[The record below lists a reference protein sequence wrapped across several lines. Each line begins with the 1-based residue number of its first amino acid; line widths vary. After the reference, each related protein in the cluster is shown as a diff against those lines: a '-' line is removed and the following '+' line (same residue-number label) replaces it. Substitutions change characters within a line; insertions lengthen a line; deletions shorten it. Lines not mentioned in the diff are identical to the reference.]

1 MAVKVY
7 TPGQFYAAGGVVEEM
22 FYQEVGRTK
31 KYLRKRVGFVRS
43 FEQVIKNLN
52 DEAWRE
58 FHYMKANVRGVDYT
72 LVYDLEDKEYPYLFV
87 ETKFYFKQKAKVKEP
102 SRDLLKKIGE
112 LFIFG
117 IICILVITITI
128 IIIKPYA

>member
-31 KYLRKRVGFVRS
+31 KYLRKRVGFILTLIIYGILVWS
-43 FEQVIKNLN
+43 FMQL
-52 DEAWRE
+52 
-58 FHYMKANVRGVDYT
+58 
-72 LVYDLEDKEYPYLFV
+72 
-87 ETKFYFKQKAKVKEP
+87 QEP

-112 LFIFG
+112 L
-117 IICILVITITI
+117 L
-128 IIIKPYA
+128 YLE

>member
-1 MAVKVY
+1 MY
-7 TPGQFYAAGGVVEEM
+7 FLIG
-22 FYQEVGRTK
+22 
-31 KYLRKRVGFVRS
+31 LLVGFILTLIIYGILVGS
-43 FEQVIKNLN
+43 FRQL
-52 DEAWRE
+52 
-58 FHYMKANVRGVDYT
+58 
-72 LVYDLEDKEYPYLFV
+72 
-87 ETKFYFKQKAKVKEP
+87 QEP